1 MRHLP
6 ATAIALAIAAAAPLA
21 GCGDEAEPIRGEE
34 APAITA
40 PGTTFP
46 YENGGADGSGADGRE
61 QPDPR
66 GGIAAGHDTTEP
78 GTDVDADTEFSPPR
92 NEQEQEQP

>member
-6 ATAIALAIAAAAPLA
+6 RAAIALALAAALS
-21 GCGDEAEPIRGEE
+21 GCGEDTEPIRGED

-40 PGTTFP
+40 PGTTIP
-46 YENGGADGSGADGRE
+46 YENGGADGSGADGSE
-61 QPDPR
+61 QSRDR
-66 GGIAAGHDTTEP
+66 GGIAAGHDTKEP

-92 NEQEQEQP
+92 NEQEQR